1 VLNLD
6 LSSIVSWG
14 SSALLGLRILNANAQ
29 VDTIIRNQ
37 IQLGY
42 DQSLSG
48 KVPQAAYAYNYLN
61 IPQLRRAI
69 YGAMN
74 GDRSRVRD
82 SELGIRGVRTP

>member
-1 VLNLD
+1 M
-6 LSSIVSWG
+6 
-14 SSALLGLRILNANAQ
+14 NANAQ

-82 SELGIRGVRTP
+82 RSLAFVACVRRNTDFGIGIAGDASLVTTV

>member
-1 VLNLD
+1 M
-6 LSSIVSWG
+6 G

-74 GDRSRVRD
+74 GDRTYAVPPTLASV
-82 SELGIRGVRTP
+82 SL